1 MIQKITQ
8 NNYNFWTVNLI
19 MPAKNCYP
27 VVRFSGTPYR
37 LVPSQ
42 KSTGYYSW
50 GTTIENRSKIGD
62 FAQTRSLLFKISGT
76 RGRPHQ

>member
-8 NNYNFWTVNLI
+8 NNWNFWTVNLI
-19 MPAKNCYP
+19 MGAKNCYP

-42 KSTGYYSW
+42 KSTGQYKRCSD
-50 GTTIENRSKIGD
+50 TCVCR
-62 FAQTRSLLFKISGT
+62 ISGCISVVSL
-76 RGRPHQ
+76 